1 MTVSSKWV
9 CTRCAASK
17 KKFYILIQGC
27 PFMFIQVGGRRRKP
41 CQSIAICLT
50 YYLSSLPRNCPWNRG
65 LWSSLLDL
73 IHYSTRLANTL
84 KMSTFPPI
92 FFRELETRKKGEQ
105 YFWEILSKIS
115 IIFFLQN
122 SRSSPF
128 LNSSG
133 IQLTPFL
140 VVWASANKKKRKS
153 FRLDLWAL
161 AFEASVWPL
170 WHVAF
175 SLGKGGIFFLLFAS
189 V

>member
-1 MTVSSKWV
+1 MKRISARYDRVFQMGTHALCGFKEKVLHTNSRLPIHVHPSRREEEEALSKYCHMPYLLPFFSSAK
-9 CTRCAASK
+9 
-17 KKFYILIQGC
+17 
-27 PFMFIQVGGRRRKP
+27 
-41 CQSIAICLT
+41 
-50 YYLSSLPRNCPWNRG
+50 LSLKSRTLE
-65 LWSSLLDL
+65 LLVRPNPL
-73 IHYSTRLANTL
+73 FH
-84 KMSTFPPI
+84 
-92 FFRELETRKKGEQ
+92 ETREHAEDVDVSPDFFFENSRRGKRGEQ

-170 WHVAF
+170 
-175 SLGKGGIFFLLFAS
+175 
-189 V
+189 